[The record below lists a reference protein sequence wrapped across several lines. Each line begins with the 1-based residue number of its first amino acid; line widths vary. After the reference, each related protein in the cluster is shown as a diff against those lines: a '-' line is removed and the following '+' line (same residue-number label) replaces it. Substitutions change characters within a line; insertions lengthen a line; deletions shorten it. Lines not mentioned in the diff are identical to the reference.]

1 MHKHVFRFPPS
12 PLSHE
17 ATSCP
22 AGSDA
27 GVTQPDHST
36 SLALICAVTLSGG
49 EWGAGTGARSMAGL
63 PPGTLTHPCLL
74 PNAQQSKKHNG
85 DAVGSQT
92 RFSRQLKVISSCAQ
106 ERGQTQPRAGRA
118 GGGCVERSRIK
129 HSKHCRM
136 VPNAPGA
143 AAACCSCPLTRAL
156 T

>member
-63 PPGTLTHPCLL
+63 PPGTLTRPCLL

-92 RFSRQLKVISSCAQ
+92 RFSRQLKVVSSCAQ
-106 ERGQTQPRAGRA
+106 ERGRRRLCGKVKNKTQQTLQDGAKRTWSR
-118 GGGCVERSRIK
+118 RSLLFMSP
-129 HSKHCRM
+129 HT
-136 VPNAPGA
+136 
-143 AAACCSCPLTRAL
+143 CSDQTR
-156 T
+156 